1 MIEKLLA
8 VLIIILTYQ
17 QCGTIINDVW
27 KFVKKILLYVF
38 IKIPKYLHDF
48 IFDYRF
54 CIKFNSLD
62 TFEVSDMFIRDD
74 FTEKDLTKHR
84 SKMLLYFIKH
94 GYVEYKEFTWKRNG
108 IKISKLSERYF
119 LFKAKF
125 DMQDLIKRFNQPTH

>member
-1 MIEKLLA
+1 MENIMIEKLLA

-17 QCGTIINDVW
+17 QCGIIINDIW

-48 IFDYRF
+48 YFDYRF
-54 CIKFNSLD
+54 CIKFNS
-62 TFEVSDMFIRDD
+62 FEVSYIFIRDD
-74 FTEKDLTKHR
+74 FSEKDLTKNC

-108 IKISKLSERYF
+108 VKISKLSERYF

-125 DMQDLIKRFNQPTH
+125 DIQDLIKRFN